1 MAELSPVDV
10 LVNNAGTL
18 AAIAP
23 LAEADADEWWLDVET
38 TVRGAFN
45 CTRAVLPGCW
55 NAGAERSSTFR
66 ATPRF
71 VGARTRAATQLHR
84 RAHEARA
91 DREDDDAPARGLGC
105 ERLGQVEQGRLR
117 TSRGASSAAAAVRAT
132 SSMCTIGQQGV
143 TGLSGACSVTS
154 SSPETPYIEHD
165 EVKMK
170 RPTPASARRPGQAHA
185 RALVDLERQLR
196 VEVAERVRWRERPG
210 GRSRRSCAGRPR
222 RDRGCR
228 AACSRPRRRGT
239 RAPARATRRPS
250 AARPRPASH
259 GRAGARSGRAWPG
272 GPRRGSRP
280 LAQAAR
286 AAHRQP
292 ACRAPAPAPSSPRSA
307 HAAAPRAQRPE

>member
-23 LAEADADEWWLDVET
+23 LAEADADEWWLDVDT

-71 VGARTRAATQLHR
+71 VGARTRAATRLHAVR
-84 RAHEARA
+84 TKPGLIAKTTTPLPAVSAASVSVKLSRAAF
-91 DREDDDAPARGLGC
+91 AP
-105 ERLGQVEQGRLR
+105 
-117 TSRGASSAAAAVRAT
+117 RGASSAAAAVRAM

-165 EVKMK
+165 EAKMK

-210 GRSRRSCAGRPR
+210 GRSRRSCGGAS
-222 RDRGCR
+222 DRGCR